1 VIKSVRDLDQP
12 ETCVCGSTNTERT
25 IAVSQAFSKMAA
37 GDWNS
42 AHYSPAL
49 GKVVKNNAEARR
61 LAKERGMIEVGT
73 ESVEKIHAKYDTER
87 QKKAEQGWDDITRSL
102 TNLGEIG

>member
-1 VIKSVRDLDQP
+1 
-12 ETCVCGSTNTERT
+12 VCGSQNTVRT
-25 IAVSQAFSKMAA
+25 IAVSQAFSKTAA

-49 GKVVKNNAEARR
+49 GKVVKSNAEARR
-61 LAKERGMIEVGT
+61 LAKERGMVEVGN
-73 ESVEKIHAKYDTER
+73 ESLEKIHKKYDTER
-87 QKKAEQGWDDITRSL
+87 QVKAEKGWDDITRSL